1 MDSHCSKALNKAL
14 SLSLRN
20 LCNLKLILGVA
31 FFTTDVDG
39 QVPITVPA
47 ASAPLIIPD
56 ATDGAMIPWVD
67 LESNLEGVSLI
78 DGMIFLELPG
88 TYYIGVDVTYF
99 GNSSF
104 RANIQTFLTDGIFV
118 LPNSMAFSHHQT
130 TNTGALTVHIDHVI
144 TVVDPT
150 PVIVRAQALD
160 IHPMLSP
167 PGILA
172 TGTRAVVRR
181 VK

>member
-39 QVPITVPA
+39 QVPITV
-47 ASAPLIIPD
+47 
-56 ATDGAMIPWVD
+56 
-67 LESNLEGVSLI
+67 EGVSLI